1 VKLSRRDLLRLSN
14 AAAGWSL
21 LASTTREAPAP
32 SSPLNLF
39 DFESAARERL
49 SAMVYAFI
57 AGGAG
62 DELTVRWNREALDR
76 LRLCPRNLESVAD
89 PDMQVHLP
97 GLDAPHPILLAPI
110 GFHRLMHAD
119 GELATVRGANA
130 AQATMVVSMGTT
142 TPIDALVRAATQPLW
157 SQIYLLYG
165 RSFIKDVVL
174 RVQSAGVKAV
184 VVTIDTPSNGPR
196 NRQDRAGFAVPP
208 NLPLPLMTPSSYQ
221 GAADAMFVAKASW
234 KDLEWVR
241 SIVRVPLWVKG
252 VLNPLD
258 AQRAV
263 DAGAA
268 GIIVSNHG
276 GRNLDTNPATIDALP
291 RVADIVAGR
300 VPILMD
306 GGIRRGT
313 DVLKAIAL
321 GASAVLIGRPYV
333 YGLAA
338 AGSEGVTHVVEILKR
353 ELAMA
358 MMLAGRSTLS
368 AVDRAALWS

>member
-1 VKLSRRDLLRLSN
+1 
-14 AAAGWSL
+14 
-21 LASTTREAPAP
+21 
-32 SSPLNLF
+32 
-39 DFESAARERL
+39 
-49 SAMVYAFI
+49 
-57 AGGAG
+57 
-62 DELTVRWNREALDR
+62 
-76 LRLCPRNLESVAD
+76 
-89 PDMQVHLP
+89 
-97 GLDAPHPILLAPI
+97 
-110 GFHRLMHAD
+110 
-119 GELATVRGANA
+119 
-130 AQATMVVSMGTT
+130 
-142 TPIDALVRAATQPLW
+142 
-157 SQIYLLYG
+157 
-165 RSFIKDVVL
+165 
-174 RVQSAGVKAV
+174 
-184 VVTIDTPSNGPR
+184 VTIDTPSNGPR
-196 NRQDRAGFAVPP
+196 NRQDRAGFTVPP
-208 NLPLPLMTPSSYQ
+208 DLPLPLMTPGSYQ
-221 GAADAMFVAKASW
+221 GAADAMFVAKATW

-263 DAGAA
+263 EAGAA

-306 GGIRRGT
+306 GGVRRGT

-338 AGSEGVTHVVEILKR
+338 AGAEGVTHVVEILKR

-358 MMLAGRSTLS
+358 MMLVGRSTLT